1 MFQLFK
7 QRKANDLITD
17 TFNFFREQGKN
28 YYATYLKAFGW
39 LLLLLVLFGYLIGSA
54 FTETLMLGPL
64 APQSSNMIENYFNNN
79 FGYFLGIGVISF
91 VVLLLMMMANYAYSV
106 FYTQILAE
114 TGQQAQPRQIL
125 SMLKSNIGRLLLYGI
140 LFLLVMFPV
149 FAVIGI
155 VGLLPAITIIGIP
168 VTISVFVFLYSWAA
182 LSFYDYLT
190 NRSGFFTAMGRGWTL
205 FFANPWG
212 HLGSTVVMLI
222 IMYTIQGLIGMIS
235 SVFGI
240 GFSLVDGTDSLDPAA
255 VWIMLVFFIL
265 STVLGFILGHLVMI
279 NQGLIYYS
287 GREMHENHG
296 QKTEIDLIG
305 RDFE

>member
-17 TFNFFREQGKN
+17 TFTFLRLHGKN
-28 YYATYLKAFGW
+28 YFGTYLKAYGW

-64 APQSSNMIENYFNNN
+64 APQSSNMIENYFDNN
-79 FGYFLGIGVISF
+79 FGYFLGIGITGF
-91 VVLLLMMMANYAYSV
+91 IVLLLMVIANYAYPV

-114 TGQQAQPRQIL
+114 TGEESQPRQIL
-125 SMLKSNIGRLLLYGI
+125 SLLKSHIGRIVLYGI
-140 LFLLVMFPV
+140 LSILVMFPV
-149 FAVIGI
+149 VAIIGM
-155 VGLLPAITIIGIP
+155 VGLLLAITIIGIP
-168 VTISVFVFLYSWAA
+168 VTVCIFVFLYSWGA
-182 LSFYDYLT
+182 LSFYEYIT
-190 NRSGFFTAMGRGWTL
+190 NRCGFFTAVGRGWTL

-212 HLGSTVVMLI
+212 HMGSTVVMLI

-235 SVFGI
+235 SVFGL

-287 GREMHENHG
+287 GREMNENRG